1 MKLVFATFNRGK
13 AVEAG
18 EILGPGYE
26 LLLPPDLGI
35 TDEVE
40 ETGSTLQENS
50 LLKARS
56 IWNALSLTDGG
67 VLQTRGQ
74 DLFSGQVCRKTKSCS
89 ACPPSDSHSELSI
102 YSHSGQAKRDPESQY
117 AWRWLG
123 VFADDT
129 GLEVDALGGAPG
141 VHTARYAGPACNFDD
156 NIAKLLRKLEAVGA
170 IEPSQR
176 TARFRCVVTLI
187 VDGEPHFFPGEMPGR
202 IALQRSGARGF
213 GYDPVFIPDA
223 CPDRT
228 LAEMDLSAKD
238 AISHRGAALRAMAAW
253 LKEV

>member
-56 IWNALSLTDGG
+56 VWTALSLTDGG

-74 DLFSGQVCRKTKSCS
+74 DLF
-89 ACPPSDSHSELSI
+89 
-102 YSHSGQAKRDPESQY
+102 SGQAKRDPESQY

-156 NIAKLLRKLEAVGA
+156 NIAKLLRELEAVGA

>member
-56 IWNALSLTDGG
+56 VWSALS
-67 VLQTRGQ
+67 QPNAPECASR
-74 DLFSGQVCRKTKSCS
+74 SGQKNARPGRQHPGSTT
-89 ACPPSDSHSELSI
+89 PSHTN
-102 YSHSGQAKRDPESQY
+102 SHSGRSPKGVDPESPFNVPGI
-117 AWRWLG
+117 A

-156 NIAKLLRKLEAVGA
+156 NIAKLLRELEAVGA